1 MTARPIAAA
10 AALLTLLSA
19 CGSEAPS
26 GQTMTAD
33 EVADKMSEVRIK
45 PGQWEVT
52 SEIVSANAPNL
63 PDQAVRH
70 MLGQKTKILNCIT
83 PEEAAR
89 PSADFLSAQKDSKCT
104 YRDWSMD
111 NGRMSGTVICEAGSL
126 PGKMVM
132 KMDGHYGA
140 ESYDLVM
147 DMESSGLPD
156 GMTMTMKARTTGKH
170 VGECAKGE

>member
-1 MTARPIAAA
+1 MMFRPIAAT
-10 AALLTLLSA
+10 ALLALA
-19 CGSEAPS
+19 GCGSEAPS
-26 GQTMTAD
+26 GRTMSAE

-52 SEIVSANAPNL
+52 SEIISASAPNL
-63 PDQAVRH
+63 PDEALRH
-70 MLGQKTKILNCIT
+70 VVGQKTKILNCIT

-89 PSADFLSAQKDSKCT
+89 PSADFLSAQKDSNCT
-104 YRDWSMD
+104 YRDWSME
-111 NGRMSGTVICEAGSL
+111 NGRMSGTVTCQAGAL

-140 ESYDLVM
+140 ESYDLAM